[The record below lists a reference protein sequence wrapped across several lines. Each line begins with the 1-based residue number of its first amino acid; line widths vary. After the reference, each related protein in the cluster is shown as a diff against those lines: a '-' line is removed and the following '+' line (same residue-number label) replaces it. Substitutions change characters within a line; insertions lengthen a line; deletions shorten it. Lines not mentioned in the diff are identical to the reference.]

1 MFKQFLKICDIPR
14 ASVSEID
21 FCSELKNDTKVR
33 VLEQRIL
40 EQIFL
45 YLITKYLPSFRLF
58 CVVCVDL

>member
-45 YLITKYLPSFRLF
+45 SFDYQALTF
-58 CVVCVDL
+58 FSPFLCCLC